1 MSTSLH
7 LAVHVDRSAEEVY
20 RFAADP
26 ARLPQWAAGLSG
38 SIEQRD
44 GRWFADSPMGE
55 VEVRFAPDAVVDLA
69 RDLERVAQAEAVSDL
84 VQPGVRILSQVHGAG
99 CRGGGPGDVQLRAR
113 LRHARRGIGRLT
125 APAAAQGKP
134 KLAGINVQE

>member
-44 GRWFADSPMGE
+44 GRWFAVSPMVE
-55 VEVRFAPDAVVDLA
+55 VEVRFAPENAYGVLDHDVTLPDGTTVTNPL
-69 RDLERVAQAEAVSDL
+69 RVLPD
-84 VQPGVRILSQVHGAG
+84 GAG
-99 CRGGGPGDVQLRAR
+99 CEVVFTLRRGPGVTEEAFDADAAAVRTDLAT
-113 LRHARRGIGRLT
+113 LKALMEAT
-125 APAAAQGKP
+125 PAA
-134 KLAGINVQE
+134 

>member
-55 VEVRFAPDAVVDLA
+55 VEVRFAPENAYGVLDHDVTLPDGTTVTNPL
-69 RDLERVAQAEAVSDL
+69 RVLPD
-84 VQPGVRILSQVHGAG
+84 GAG
-99 CRGGGPGDVQLRAR
+99 CEVVSTLRRGPGVTEEAFDADAAAVRTDLAT
-113 LRHARRGIGRLT
+113 LKALMEAT
-125 APAAAQGKP
+125 PAA
-134 KLAGINVQE
+134 

>member
-55 VEVRFAPDAVVDLA
+55 VEVRFAPENAYGVLDHDVTLPDGTTVTNPL
-69 RDLERVAQAEAVSDL
+69 RVLPD
-84 VQPGVRILSQVHGAG
+84 GAG
-99 CRGGGPGDVQLRAR
+99 CEVVFTLRRGPGVTEEAFDADAAAVRTDLAT
-113 LRHARRGIGRLT
+113 LKALMEAT
-125 APAAAQGKP
+125 PAA
-134 KLAGINVQE
+134 